1 MGDCPCPRCLIK
13 KTQIPEVGTKND
25 DKRRETALRV
35 DTEPQCLKISLARDF
50 IYKKAKGVK
59 SVAVERVLS
68 ATSMVPTAVSNLSGG
83 LYSPPGIPPGI
94 PLESR
99 NSAGLI
105 PEFDIPPDCGWNIT
119 RMVFYLLCL
128 VSLY

>member
-35 DTEPQCLKISLARDF
+35 DTEPRRLKILLARDF

-68 ATSMVPTAVSNLSGG
+68 ATSMVPTAVSNLS
-83 LYSPPGIPPGI
+83 
-94 PLESR
+94 
-99 NSAGLI
+99 
-105 PEFDIPPDCGWNIT
+105 D
-119 RMVFYLLCL
+119 
-128 VSLY
+128 